1 MQIHF
6 GVQYQ
11 ILGDTM
17 KYLPDT
23 CALIDGIVSKMVE
36 EGKIKG
42 NILIHKAVI
51 SELEAQAN
59 RGEEIGIKGLE
70 EIKKLRE
77 IADVVIVGEKPGEF
91 EIKNAKHGEIDTM
104 LIEEAKTANATFITL
119 DLVAAKA
126 AEAYGVN
133 VIYIEREKPSKLKLE
148 DFFDE
153 DTMSVHLKEDV
164 KPIAKKGKPGNWRFE
179 IIREEPMKREE
190 LEETITELLEKARE
204 MKGFVEI
211 ERRHSMIIQA
221 GIYRI
226 VVVKPPLSE
235 GIEIT
240 AVRPLKKMKLED
252 YKLHK
257 KILERIKERAE
268 GIVISGSPGAGKST
282 FAEALAE
289 YYMKMGK
296 IVKTIETPRDMQ
308 LPPEVTQYSK
318 SFGSNNEIRDILLL
332 SRPDYTVFDEM
343 RNPNDFDLYSDLR
356 LTGIGMIGVVHA
368 SKPIDAIQRFINKVE
383 LGLIPS
389 IVDTVIFIEN
399 GEVSK
404 VYSLKMKIKVPRGMH
419 DSDLARPVVE
429 VVDAIT
435 GRVEYEIYT
444 FGDQTNVIPVGNNLV
459 EKIKRRL
466 KHVEGVEI
474 QGNKVI
480 VYVERKNLKKII
492 GKNGRKISR
501 LEKEIGMEIELVR
514 A

>member
-1 MQIHF
+1 
-6 GVQYQ
+6 
-11 ILGDTM
+11 
-17 KYLPDT
+17 
-23 CALIDGIVSKMVE
+23 
-36 EGKIKG
+36 
-42 NILIHKAVI
+42 
-51 SELEAQAN
+51 
-59 RGEEIGIKGLE
+59 
-70 EIKKLRE
+70 
-77 IADVVIVGEKPGEF
+77 
-91 EIKNAKHGEIDTM
+91 
-104 LIEEAKTANATFITL
+104 
-119 DLVAAKA
+119 
-126 AEAYGVN
+126 
-133 VIYIEREKPSKLKLE
+133 
-148 DFFDE
+148 
-153 DTMSVHLKEDV
+153 
-164 KPIAKKGKPGNWRFE
+164 
-179 IIREEPMKREE
+179 
-190 LEETITELLEKARE
+190 

-211 ERRHSMIIQA
+211 ERRYSIIIQ
-221 GIYRI
+221 GGVYRI

-257 KILERIKERAE
+257 KIIERIKERAE

-389 IVDTVIFIEN
+389 IVDTVIFIEK

-419 DSDLARPVVE
+419 DNDLARPVVE

-474 QGNKVI
+474 QGNKAI

-514 A
+514 V